1 MKTRLLVRFRPTSAP
16 NTSMLTTPRALA
28 HWTSTST
35 CCPPDTRP
43 RRSCRSSCTNRCRS
57 SPSLPRLRSRGSF
70 QGRQSHHQSPGRP
83 ERPGLPP
90 PAFRGRTS
98 CIDHGCC
105 EDTRPATPRIA
116 LEGAKKVWCGKLVVP
131 IATRRSVLQDRVV
144 RHKVRATQ
152 CPRPTQGRCAPELVH
167 AAALAAV
174 PRGPATRIQAGDRGV
189 PSTPRHIRGS

>member
-16 NTSMLTTPRALA
+16 NPSMLTTPRALA

-70 QGRQSHHQSPGRP
+70 QGRQSHHQSPSRP
-83 ERPGLPP
+83 ESAGLPP
-90 PAFRGRTS
+90 PASEEEHR
-98 CIDHGCC
+98 IHHGCR
-105 EDTRPATPRIA
+105 EDTCPATPRIA
-116 LEGAKKVWCGKLVVP
+116 LEGPKKVWCGKLVVP
-131 IATRRSVLQDRVV
+131 IATRRSVLQDRAV
-144 RHKVRATQ
+144 RRKVRATQ
-152 CPRPTQGRCAPELVH
+152 CPRPAQGRCAPELVH

-174 PRGPATRIQAGDRGV
+174 RRGAATRIQGDRGV
-189 PSTPRHIRGS
+189 PSTVHHAT